1 MAGKLGTLEA
11 VAKPL
16 ARGGQ
21 AARVVADAALQAWS
35 RAQGLTLREGVAAA
49 LTAGIFPEC
58 YERNFPALSA
68 AQQLRLWESRVLIL
82 GLGGLGGY
90 LATLLARTG
99 VGKLRLADGDLFT
112 PANRNRQLLATG
124 ETLGQGKAL
133 VTARHLA
140 ALNPALEIEA
150 IPDFLDA
157 RRLPAHLAGVRV
169 ALDGL
174 DRIRTRRELFP
185 VIQQAGVPLVHAAVQ
200 GRHGQVATILPGD
213 REVWGKFYP
222 GGSSLPEE
230 PPEVLAPTVSLV
242 ASLQVQEALR
252 LLLGQPPAYH
262 GRLAHFDGDTGRLEI
277 VELGGGRG

>member
-1 MAGKLGTLEA
+1 MTLKA
-11 VAKPL
+11 YARTL
-16 ARGGQ
+16 CRGGQ
-21 AARVVADAALQAWS
+21 ETLVIGDEDLRRVARH
-35 RAQGLTLREGVAAA
+35 QGLTPAQAVAAA
-49 LTAGIFPEC
+49 LAAGIIPEC
-58 YERNFPALSA
+58 YERNFPSLSPS
-68 AQQLRLWESRVLIL
+68 QQLTLFFSRVLII

-90 LATLLARTG
+90 LATLLARAG
-99 VGKLRLADGDLFT
+99 VGRFRLADGDVFT

-124 ETLGQGKAL
+124 ETLGQGKAQ

-150 IPDFLDA
+150 IPFFLDA

-185 VIQQAGVPLVHAAVQ
+185 VIQQAGVPLVHGAVH

-213 REVWGKFYP
+213 GEVWGKFYP

-230 PPEVLAPTVSLV
+230 PPEVLAPTVSLI
-242 ASLQVQEALR
+242 ASLQAQETLR
-252 LLLGQPPAYH
+252 LLLGQPLAYH

-277 VELGGGRG
+277 VELGEGRG